1 MNTKCRLSPLT
12 SILTKFASLTPLT
25 STLTKTKDLKS
36 FIINT
41 YRKGVGAPLFLNGK
55 LQSGVEPPHSK
66 RKRTSAA
73 ACAKTQHARLKRG
86 ATHMASTRIYL
97 SLGSN
102 LGDRA
107 AKIAAGIAA
116 LGAAGIRVL
125 RQSSL
130 YETEPVDFF
139 TQNWFLNNVVE
150 AETQLLPQRLLQEL
164 QRIELTLGSL
174 KQIRRG
180 PRRLDMDILFYGNS
194 VIRTAELEVPHPRL
208 ADRRFVLVPLAELV
222 PELAHPVLHRTVA
235 ELLAATKDTSW
246 VRLRTGSGP

>member
-1 MNTKCRLSPLT
+1 
-12 SILTKFASLTPLT
+12 
-25 STLTKTKDLKS
+25 
-36 FIINT
+36 
-41 YRKGVGAPLFLNGK
+41 
-55 LQSGVEPPHSK
+55 
-66 RKRTSAA
+66 
-73 ACAKTQHARLKRG
+73 
-86 ATHMASTRIYL
+86 MAGTRIYL

-107 AKIAAGIAA
+107 AKIASGIAA

-194 VIRTAELEVPHPRL
+194 VIRTPELDVPHPRL
-208 ADRRFVLVPLAELV
+208 ADRRFVLVPLAELA
-222 PELAHPVLHRTVA
+222 PQLAHPVLHRTVA
-235 ELLAATKDTSW
+235 ELLAATKDTSR
-246 VRLRTGSGP
+246 VQRLAEK